1 MTDAAEIIR
10 TYFQAYERKNRQAV
24 EDLLA
29 ADFLFNS
36 PYHDGLD
43 REAYFARCWPYS
55 AAVDSVDISVIAG
68 DGEQWFVRYELEMAS
83 GVRFRNVEF
92 FTIRGGLIQSIEVYI
107 GDSLSEKPPA
117 LEGLSAT

>member
-10 TYFQAYERKNRQAV
+10 TYFRAYERKNRQAV

-29 ADFLFNS
+29 ADFRFTS
-36 PYHDGLD
+36 PYHDNLD
-43 REAYFARCWPYS
+43 RDSYFARCWPYS
-55 AAVDSVDISVIAG
+55 AAVDRVDIGVIAG
-68 DGEQWFVRYELEMAS
+68 EGEHWFVRYELEMAS

-92 FTIRGGLIQSIEVYI
+92 FAIRGGLVERIEVYI

-117 LEGLSAT
+117 LDGTPAT